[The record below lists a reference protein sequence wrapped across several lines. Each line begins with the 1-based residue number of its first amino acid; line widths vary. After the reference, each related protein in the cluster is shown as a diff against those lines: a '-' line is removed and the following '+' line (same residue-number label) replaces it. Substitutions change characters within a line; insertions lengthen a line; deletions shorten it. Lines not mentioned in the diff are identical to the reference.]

1 VSADLATTSASVIIC
16 CYTHERWDD
25 LQTAIASVLAQS
37 PQPEEVVVVVDHN
50 QGLLERL
57 REAFPAVTA
66 VPNVGAP
73 GLSGA
78 RNTGLKLVGTE
89 VVAFLDDDARAETGW
104 LAAHVAAYDDA
115 RVIGVGGRLDPL
127 WETARPGWFPHDFDW
142 VVGCTHTGVPTTAAP
157 IRNPI
162 GANMS
167 FRTEVLREVG
177 GFSEDLGRVGS
188 RPLGCE
194 ETEASIRVVQRNPGS
209 LVWYAPSA
217 IVEHRVTAERSTWV
231 YFRRRC
237 WAEGVS
243 KASVRRL
250 SQEPLEAERTY
261 VTRTLPRAVVS
272 AIRRAVGGDPQG
284 LPRAGAIVA
293 GFILTSLG
301 YLAGLFHLRLGSD
314 RKESTQT

>member
-1 VSADLATTSASVIIC
+1 MPTDLATTSASVIIC

-37 PQPEEVVVVVDHN
+37 PEPEEVVVVVDHN
-50 QGLLERL
+50 PGLLERL
-57 REAFPAVTA
+57 REAFPEVTLT
-66 VPNVGAP
+66 PNVGAP

-78 RNTGLKLVGTE
+78 RNTGLKLVGSD
-89 VVAFLDDDARAETGW
+89 VVAFLDDDARAEAGW

-127 WETARPGWFPHDFDW
+127 WETGRPGWFPHDFDW

-177 GFSEDLGRVGS
+177 GFSEDLGRVGT

-194 ETEASIRVVQRNPGS
+194 ETEASIRAVQRNPGS
-209 LVWYAPSA
+209 LVWYAPGA
-217 IVEHRVTAERSTWV
+217 VVEHRVTAQRSTWE
-231 YFRRRC
+231 YFQRRC
-237 WAEGVS
+237 WAEGLS

-250 SQEPLEAERTY
+250 SQEPLGTERAY
-261 VTRTLPRAVVS
+261 VTRILPRAVVS
-272 AIRRAVGGDPQG
+272 AIRRAVGGDRQG
-284 LPRAGAIVA
+284 LPRAAAIVA
-293 GFILTSLG
+293 GFTLTSLG
-301 YLAGLFHLRLGSD
+301 YLAGLFHLRLGRN
-314 RKESTQT
+314 RKESSPT

>member
-1 VSADLATTSASVIIC
+1 M
-16 CYTHERWDD
+16 
-25 LQTAIASVLAQS
+25 
-37 PQPEEVVVVVDHN
+37 
-50 QGLLERL
+50 
-57 REAFPAVTA
+57 
-66 VPNVGAP
+66 
-73 GLSGA
+73 
-78 RNTGLKLVGTE
+78 
-89 VVAFLDDDARAETGW
+89 VAFLDDDARAEAGW

-127 WETARPGWFPHDFDW
+127 WETGRPGWFPHDFDW

-194 ETEASIRVVQRNPGS
+194 ETEASIRAVQRNPGS
-209 LVWYAPSA
+209 LVWYAPGA
-217 IVEHRVTAERSTWV
+217 VVEHRVTAERSTWE

-237 WAEGVS
+237 WAEGLS

-250 SQEPLEAERTY
+250 SQEPLEH
-261 VTRTLPRAVVS
+261 RADLRHQDPATGRRLRDPAGRS
-272 AIRRAVGGDPQG
+272 AATAQG
-284 LPRAGAIVA
+284 LPRAAAIVA

-301 YLAGLFHLRLGSD
+301 YLAGLFHLRLGRD
-314 RKESTQT
+314 RKESSQT